1 MTYDPRRYWSE
12 VADRV
17 GGRTGDTDLAGDPS
31 PFYHYKRRAFLQRF
45 LAPLEVRDK
54 TVLEVGCGPGGNLVE
69 VAAANPHR
77 LVGCDVSPNML
88 SLARAATQGIDVEL
102 AQSDGDTLPFPDDAF
117 DIAFTVTV
125 LHHNSDDTVA
135 SLLAEL
141 RRVTRESFYGFED
154 TGRAR
159 LSAPS
164 FVLRTVDDYRRL
176 ASAAG
181 WRLVA
186 TRPLDVYASALGHR
200 FVERAL
206 RNRGRAEGEAMTDSA
221 RSAARVV
228 LKATRPIDR
237 LVRQRQGLTAM
248 QFERI

>member
-17 GGRTGDTDLAGDPS
+17 GARTGDADLAGDPS
-31 PFYHYKRRAFLQRF
+31 PFYHYKRQAFLQRF

-54 TVLEVGCGPGGNLVE
+54 AVLELGCGPGGNLVE

-77 LVGCDVSPNML
+77 VVGCDVSPNML
-88 SLARAATQGIDVEL
+88 SLARAATHGLDVEL
-102 AQSDGDTLPFPDDAF
+102 AQSDGRTLPFPDDAF

-135 SLLAEL
+135 ALFAEL
-141 RRVTRESFYGFED
+141 RRVTRESFYAFED
-154 TGRAR
+154 TGPPR
-159 LSAPS
+159 LTAPD
-164 FVLRTVDDYRRL
+164 FVLRTVDEYRHL
-176 ASAAG
+176 ASATG

-200 FVERAL
+200 LVERAL

-221 RSAARVV
+221 RSAARLV
-228 LKATRPIDR
+228 LKATRPMDR
-237 LVRQRQGLTAM
+237 LVRQREGLTAM